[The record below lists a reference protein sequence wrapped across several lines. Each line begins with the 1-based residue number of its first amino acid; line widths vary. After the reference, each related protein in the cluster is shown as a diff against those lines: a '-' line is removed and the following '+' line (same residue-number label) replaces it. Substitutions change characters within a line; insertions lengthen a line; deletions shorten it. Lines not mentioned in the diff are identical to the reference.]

1 MQDSIPNQQ
10 PPDLGESPRGPL
22 GGRGKLIIAVGLL
35 VVALG
40 YLGYT
45 AFQGATVFYL
55 TVGELLDGEADVGET
70 IRVNG
75 KLVPDSFK
83 RDTEGTI
90 ARFSLSRRSAASP
103 RRPRRPPSGALLQ
116 RALGDRLAGTLRGGR
131 RVPEPD
137 GHRQVPL
144 QVRLPGPRAAS
155 INLSGDTSA

>member
-1 MQDSIPNQQ
+1 M
-10 PPDLGESPRGPL
+10 
-22 GGRGKLIIAVGLL
+22 GLL

-75 KLVPDSFK
+75 KLIPDSFK

-90 ARFSLSRRSAASP
+90 ARFSLTDGQQLLPAVHDGLLPELFFNEHSEIVLQGHYGEDGVFQSQMVIVKCPSKYASWPKSSEHKSLRRYLRLKAEASMPLPQRSYLPLAIP
-103 RRPRRPPSGALLQ
+103 RTP
-116 RALGDRLAGTLRGGR
+116 
-131 RVPEPD
+131 
-137 GHRQVPL
+137 
-144 QVRLPGPRAAS
+144 
-155 INLSGDTSA
+155 

>member
-90 ARFSLSRRSAASP
+90 ARFSLTDGQQLLPAVHDGLLPELFFNEHSEIVLQGHYGEDGVFQSQMVIVKCPSKYASL
-103 RRPRRPPSGALLQ
+103 AQEQ
-116 RALGDRLAGTLRGGR
+116 RA
-131 RVPEPD
+131 
-137 GHRQVPL
+137 
-144 QVRLPGPRAAS
+144 
-155 INLSGDTSA
+155 